1 MCESNMREK
10 LRHFLRSL
18 GRAVPLAEFRCAG
31 CGSIKRM
38 HDADGGAS
46 LCASCQAD
54 LAPQDSAACPGCGQ
68 YPPASQAISTG
79 QAVSTELA
87 ISTEQAVP
95 TLCGECRRGA
105 ARPWSLVL
113 VHGPYAGTLKEHIL
127 SYKFNARLDL
137 GRRLQECA
145 LAAYENGLQRH
156 ADMLPP
162 DIIVPVPLHRARLV
176 GRGFNQAR
184 EISRL
189 LSRRAAIPIVQEALE
204 RVRRTIPQMELARA
218 ERAVNIR
225 GAFSA
230 RCNLV
235 EGKAVL
241 LVDDIMTTGSTLEE
255 CARVLLGAG
264 ARRVDVL
271 ILARA

>member
-1 MCESNMREK
+1 MGESNMREK

-18 GRAVPLAEFRCAG
+18 GRTVPLAEFRCAG

-38 HDADGGAS
+38 QDANGDAS
-46 LCASCQAD
+46 LCASCQAA
-54 LAPQDSAACPGCGQ
+54 LAPQDSAPCPGCGQ
-68 YPPASQAISTG
+68 YPLAQQVTPTGQATSTG
-79 QAVSTELA
+79 QAG
-87 ISTEQAVP
+87 P

-113 VHGPYAGTLKEHIL
+113 VYGPYAGTLKEHIL

-230 RCNLV
+230 RRSLV
-235 EGKAVL
+235 EGKSLL

>member
-1 MCESNMREK
+1 MHESRLRDK

-18 GRAVPLAEFRCAG
+18 GSAVPLAESRCAG
-31 CGSIKRM
+31 CGSVKRM
-38 HDADGGAS
+38 QEADCGAS
-46 LCASCQAD
+46 LCVSCQAD

-68 YPPASQAISTG
+68 YPPVLQATSTG
-79 QAVSTELA
+79 
-87 ISTEQAVP
+87 QAVP

-105 ARPWSLVL
+105 TRPWGRVL
-113 VHGPYAGTLKEHIL
+113 VYGPYAGTLKEHIL

-145 LAAYENGLQRH
+145 LAAYENGLRRH
-156 ADMLPP
+156 ADMSPP

-225 GAFSA
+225 GAFSS
-230 RCNLV
+230 RQNLV